1 MLTTKENDIFLMVKN
16 VVEKGVPK
24 KYAVENLGITIQHLN
39 RLIKKYKEEGIEG
52 FAHKGRGKTSH
63 KKTSQKILD
72 EICNLY
78 ITEYFDYNFE
88 HFYEEINNKYKVSY
102 AIVYNELTSRDIISP
117 MAQKSTKK
125 AYYKD
130 MKKAIDNNEVPKE
143 IVNIYETRLLI
154 EEQAHIRKSTNLYKF
169 GEEVQ
174 MDAAFLV
181 WFGAKA
187 SALHLAVDKATK
199 IVLFGWFEWE
209 ETTRT
214 YFILLINIILNYGIP
229 KLIRTDK
236 RGSFSANNNKKS
248 KFNTTQF
255 GMVCDELNIE
265 LETSSNPLFKPNV
278 ERENNT
284 FENRL
289 KAELRHE
296 GITDIDK
303 ANEYLNDIF
312 IPKMNKRFAYKID
325 TNKTLMRE
333 NKYSFEELNVIISE
347 KYQRKIDNAS
357 SISYKRKYYQP
368 INSNNEIISYK
379 AKTEC
384 LVVIAYDYSLW
395 SKIENNYYKLKEVEH
410 YKSDEKK
417 EDVNNTNFKEIKKYI
432 PPKDHPWRKFKI

>member
-1 MLTTKENDIFLMVKN
+1 MLTEKENKTFLMVQS
-16 VVEKGVPK
+16 VVEKGVPIR
-24 KYAVENLGITIQHLN
+24 YAIETLGISRQHLYV
-39 RLIKKYKEEGIEG
+39 LIRKYKEEGIEG

-130 MKKAIDNNEVPKE
+130 MKKAIDNNEIPEE

-154 EEQAHIRKSTNLYKF
+154 EEQVHIRKSTNLYKF

-174 MDAAFLV
+174 MDAAFLF
-181 WFGAKA
+181 WFGTKA

-255 GMVCDELNIE
+255 GMACDELNIE

-312 IPKMNKRFAYKID
+312 IPKMNKRFAHKID
-325 TNKTLMRE
+325 VNKTLMRE

-347 KYQRKIDNAS
+347 KYKRKIDNAS

-384 LVVIAYDYSLW
+384 LVVIAYDYSVW
-395 SKIENNYYKLKEVEH
+395 CKIENNYYKLKEVEH
-410 YKSDEKK
+410 YESNERK
-417 EDVNNTNFKEIKKYI
+417 EYDVNTNPKEIKKYI